1 MKAFNFLT
9 KEELLKQLE
18 SQIEETGIWWD
29 ESDIDKDG
37 CVNFSNLEN
46 DFKHLAITSKQME
59 FMKFHDIDLD
69 DFCREYEIDF
79 TSQVYD
85 GEIEF
90 IHVTS
95 KSNLEDIKHMG
106 LIVNEDATYIP
117 DLGEGIYGVGAE
129 SNIGIDNLKTYLM
142 DFQED
147 EIVLISGVY
156 NGEYNYCIKGE
167 DHEGYIVFR
176 ERKIA
181 PENLTFKIM
190 KVEDFMLNY

>member
-18 SQIEETGIWWD
+18 SQVEETGIWWD
-29 ESDIDKDG
+29 ESDIDEDG
-37 CVNFSNLEN
+37 YIDFSNLESE
-46 DFKHLAITSKQME
+46 FKHLYIASNQME
-59 FMKFHDIDLD
+59 FMKIYDIDLD
-69 DFCREYEIDF
+69 DFCREHEIDF
-79 TSQVYD
+79 TSKVYN

-90 IHVTS
+90 IHATS
-95 KSNLEDIKHMG
+95 KSNLEDIKYMG

-117 DLGEGIYGVGAE
+117 DLGEGIYGVDA
-129 SNIGIDNLKTYLM
+129 SSAIGIDNLKTYLM